1 MPEKLT
7 NVIAPRN
14 FDEGAEALELAPDD
28 NGAARE
34 KAVAKLRL
42 LWDRRRFLFR
52 LTLAGLVLSAITAFL
67 IPKRYQS
74 TARLMPPDQMDSGS
88 EMLAAVAGS
97 KVGASLGSAASSL
110 LGLGNT
116 SELFV
121 GMLQSRTI
129 ANDVS
134 ERFDLKKVYGERLAE
149 DAEKDLQSNTDISQD
164 RKSGIIS
171 ISVTDGSPERAAAIT
186 QEYIDALNRLVTEEN
201 TSAAH
206 REREFLEGRLV
217 QVKLDLETAETDFGK
232 FASENTAIDIQ
243 EQGKAMIGAA
253 ASIEGQMIA
262 AQTELES
269 LRQVYTDNNVRVR
282 AAQARVDEL
291 RVQLDKLSGQGA
303 ADPGGSGQ
311 EAHSIYPSIR
321 KLPLLGVGYADL
333 YRNMKVQEAIYEAL
347 TQEYEFAKVEEA
359 KETPSVK
366 VIDPPDVPQ
375 RRTYPHR
382 LWVIALGTTF
392 SFLFGAVWLLSRRR
406 WQEVDPNDPAKLL
419 AIEIANTLK
428 SRWSHGM
435 SNGNGALRT
444 VHTFFGDLRSPA
456 GPTPGNGDAPSPQEQ
471 AKEKT

>member
-1 MPEKLT
+1 MPEEST
-7 NVIAPRN
+7 NVLAPRN
-14 FDEGAEALELAPDD
+14 FDEGAETLAVAPDD
-28 NGAARE
+28 SGAARGE
-34 KAVAKLRL
+34 AVATLRL
-42 LWDRRRFLFR
+42 LWDQRRFLFR

-88 EMLAAVAGS
+88 EVLAAVAGN
-97 KVGASLGSAASSL
+97 KVGSSLGSAASSL

-121 GMLQSRTI
+121 GILQSRTI
-129 ANDVS
+129 AADVS
-134 ERFDLKKVYGERLAE
+134 ERFDLKKIYGVRLEE
-149 DAEKDLQSNTDISQD
+149 DAEMDLQANTDISED

-171 ISVTDGSPERAAAIT
+171 IAVTDKSPARAAAMT
-186 QEYIDALNRLVTEEN
+186 QEYINALNGLVTQVN

-206 REREFLEGRLV
+206 REREFLEGRLT
-217 QVKLDLETAETDFGK
+217 QVKLDLESAEKDFGK

-291 RVQLDKLSGQGA
+291 LAQLDKLGGQGG
-303 ADPGGSGQ
+303 ADGEGNGRDVQ
-311 EAHSIYPSIR
+311 SIYPSIR
-321 KLPLLGVGYADL
+321 KLPLLGVSYADL

-366 VIDPPDVPQ
+366 VIDAPNVPQ
-375 RRTYPHR
+375 KKTSPHR
-382 LWVIALGTTF
+382 LLLIVLGIML
-392 SFLFGAVWLLSRRR
+392 SSLLGATWLLGQHR
-406 WQEVDPNDPAKLL
+406 WQRIDPNDPAKLL
-419 AIEIANTLK
+419 AIEVANTLK
-428 SRWSHGM
+428 SRWPHGVW
-435 SNGNGALRT
+435 NGNGASGGSNRYRPWARWKKT
-444 VHTFFGDLRSPA
+444 EEPS
-456 GPTPGNGDAPSPQEQ
+456 DAKHEDDERD
-471 AKEKT
+471 AL